1 MKSYIS
7 IIIFLFLIILFYFIF
22 FIFFFFSSRRR
33 HTRCSR
39 DWSSDVCSSDLGVE
53 SLPRGSRPPG
63 RLSTP
68 SPQSGSSFG
77 RIQTSGL
84 FVTRGSHRTP
94 SLLFFW
100 SRSPHLTL
108 PQAGHDSFRIP
119 PGNLRTEGVWYENCS
134 I

>member
-1 MKSYIS
+1 
-7 IIIFLFLIILFYFIF
+7 
-22 FIFFFFSSRRR
+22 
-33 HTRCSR
+33 
-39 DWSSDVCSSDLGVE
+39 
-53 SLPRGSRPPG
+53 
-63 RLSTP
+63 STP

-134 I
+134 IQTVETFHHTGGNHNEKGPDCRGHADPGSVPGGVGVMGPDGLD